1 MQPASSGAVGK
12 LDSVLKQLGTNQPG
26 TCLEAQAIVENIRI
40 KKGYL
45 DQDFL
50 QDIKQLRPEH
60 QRYIL
65 QSLEDKRATEAA
77 YTTR

>member
-1 MQPASSGAVGK
+1 MQPATSGTVGK

-26 TCLEAQAIVENIRI
+26 TFIEAQAIVENIRI

-50 QDIKQLRPEH
+50 KDI
-60 QRYIL
+60 
-65 QSLEDKRATEAA
+65 
-77 YTTR
+77 